1 MKKEK
6 NLRIFL
12 YVVTIL
18 SLIYTCFTVFQAYG
32 TFASYYQG
40 MPYGFMDIFAYVI
53 SSSYAPICFTL
64 IFYVMIAALDIW
76 CARVEGAAA
85 TGAPIH
91 FDEMKR
97 DAVKDA
103 KAVRDDAKKEAREQF
118 KDEKD
123 LTKAEKDVAKA
134 AVDTDKDLV
143 DSFVK
148 AQKKSACEQDLD
160 REERREV
167 DAVMRDQK
175 EAARQNK
182 REQDHAIDEAARQTI
197 KDAKA
202 NEKAVDKAADE
213 AVKDVKKS
221 L

>member
-1 MKKEK
+1 M
-6 NLRIFL
+6 
-12 YVVTIL
+12 
-18 SLIYTCFTVFQAYG
+18 
-32 TFASYYQG
+32 
-40 MPYGFMDIFAYVI
+40 
-53 SSSYAPICFTL
+53 
-64 IFYVMIAALDIW
+64 
-76 CARVEGAAA
+76 
-85 TGAPIH
+85 
-91 FDEMKR
+91 
-97 DAVKDA
+97 
-103 KAVRDDAKKEAREQF
+103 
-118 KDEKD
+118 
-123 LTKAEKDVAKA
+123 TKAEKDVAKA

-148 AQKKSACEQDLD
+148 AQKKSAREQDLD